1 MGGASNGS
9 DNAVPSPEQVLEV
22 FQSEKCGPVQVTDEI
37 HQVAALLHQVPA
49 LAKHQ
54 ARSADAY
61 RGWQTLWDALLPH
74 VAAMRDELAKLP
86 VGGPAEAAQDEEYR
100 KLFRLLNALKAAAD
114 TSLIL
119 GGRGFADAT
128 PWAHACTLI
137 ATGVIEVLKQSGVK
151 NLGYSAPGPVCRV
164 TAKLV
169 SRFAGFGEKSPNA
182 ISMVL
187 RSQFKKQGKAATE
200 QPETEWQ

>member
-9 DNAVPSPEQVLEV
+9 DNTVPSPEQVLEA
-22 FQSEKCGPVQVTDEI
+22 FQSKKCGPAQVTDEI
-37 HQVAALLHQVPA
+37 RRLATLLNQVPA
-49 LAKHQ
+49 LAKHR

-61 RGWQTLWDALLPH
+61 HGWQMLWDALLPH
-74 VAAMRDELAKLP
+74 VAAFRDELAKLP
-86 VGGPAEAAQDEEYR
+86 IGDPAEAAQHEEYR
-100 KLFRLLNALKAAAD
+100 KLFCLLNTLKGAAD
-114 TSLIL
+114 TSFIL
-119 GGRGFADAT
+119 GGRGFADTT

-151 NLGYSAPGPVCRV
+151 NLGHSAPGPVCQV

-182 ISMVL
+182 INMVL
-187 RSQFKKQGKAATE
+187 RGQLKKQGKAVTE